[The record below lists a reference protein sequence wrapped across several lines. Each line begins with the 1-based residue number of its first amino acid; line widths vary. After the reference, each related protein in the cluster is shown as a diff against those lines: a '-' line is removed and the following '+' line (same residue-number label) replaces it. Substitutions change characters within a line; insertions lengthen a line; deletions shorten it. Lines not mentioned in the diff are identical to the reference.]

1 MNNKMQAKSK
11 RNELVKSGAYD
22 GRYRQR
28 VSKSK
33 KRSPRKTEK
42 LKTTSEIEEV
52 LYNQK
57 SSDVIGHVELDY
69 FKED

>member
-1 MNNKMQAKSK
+1 MSNKMQAKSK

-33 KRSPRKTEK
+33 KRPPRKTER
-42 LKTTSEIEEV
+42 LETASQIEED
-52 LYNQK
+52 LYNEK
-57 SSDVIGHVELDY
+57 SNEVTSYWDY
-69 FKED
+69 

>member
-1 MNNKMQAKSK
+1 MYAKSK

-33 KRSPRKTEK
+33 KRPPRKTQK
-42 LKTTSEIEEV
+42 LKTNSEIKED
-52 LYNQK
+52 LYNEQ
-57 SSDVIGHVELDY
+57 SVDVIGDAYFWDY
-69 FKED
+69 

>member
-1 MNNKMQAKSK
+1 MQAKSK

-33 KRSPRKTEK
+33 KRPPRKTER
-42 LKTTSEIEEV
+42 LETASQIEED
-52 LYNQK
+52 LYNEN
-57 SSDVIGHVELDY
+57 SSDVIGHIELDY
-69 FKED
+69 FEED